1 MEKTLYHGT
10 SVEFD
15 GNNINLDASSRPKDF
30 GNGFYLTSIYKQ
42 AEKWSNRNKQISKN
56 KYEIVKEY
64 NYDEVIG
71 MDILKILVLDEYN
84 EKWLEYIVRNR
95 NNIKII
101 DDDYDLVIGL
111 MADSNVKELIKDYI
125 SDYIT
130 EDELLEELK
139 FHYKNDQYTFK
150 TKKSL
155 QTLTFIKDYYNVDR
169 SE

>member
-1 MEKTLYHGT
+1 MIYISKLYH
-10 SVEFD
+10 
-15 GNNINLDASSRPKDF
+15 NIK
-30 GNGFYLTSIYKQ
+30 
-42 AEKWSNRNKQISKN
+42 
-56 KYEIVKEY
+56 
-64 NYDEVIG
+64 
-71 MDILKILVLDEYN
+71 
-84 EKWLEYIVRNR
+84 
-95 NNIKII
+95 NIKII

-155 QTLTFIKDYYNVDR
+155 ETLTFIKDYYNVDR